1 MTVPRRAVVLGI
13 AGGSG
18 SGKTTIAR
26 RLAEAFP
33 NRRVVIVPHDAYYRD
48 RPDLS
53 EQQRARLNFDHP
65 ESFENELLV
74 NHLHRLRGGEAIEQP
89 IYSYSEHRRLE
100 ETLPVGPARVILLE
114 GILALAIPELREAMD
129 IRLYVDCDSDER
141 LMRRLSRDLN
151 DRGRTVDSV
160 LAQYRETV
168 RPMHFQFVEPSKRY
182 ADVIIPRGGHNRVA
196 IDVIVSK
203 IRMVLEEDV
212 PEESGA

>member
-1 MTVPRRAVVLGI
+1 MPRRAVVIGI

-26 RLAEAFP
+26 RLGDAFP
-33 NRRVVIVPHDAYYRD
+33 NRRVVILPHDAYYRD
-48 RPDLS
+48 RPDLTP
-53 EQQRARLNFDHP
+53 EQRARQNFDHP
-65 ESFENELLV
+65 ESFENELMV
-74 NHLHRLRGGEAIEQP
+74 EHLNRLRAGETIEQP
-89 IYSYSEHRRLE
+89 VYSYTEHRRLE
-100 ETLPVGPARVILLE
+100 ESTPVGPARVILLE
-114 GILALAIPELREAMD
+114 GIQVLAIPELRERMD